1 MEDNL
6 EEILERK
13 TKELEIVQRV
23 AVALN
28 ASNEV
33 KTIALLMLQLMEEYF
48 DFQHS
53 ILLVLRPEE
62 GLLEVVATHG
72 YEVDNL
78 GKTIRVGMG
87 VIGMVAKKQRLMRMA
102 NLGAQRKY
110 MQAISKNTGNEA
122 VAGQIVGL
130 PDAESQVA
138 IPMKA
143 EDRLLGVLSIE
154 SKKINFYNPQDETLV
169 TTLANLGAVSL
180 KNALYLQQVEEA
192 REQLREINTNLE
204 QLVTER
210 TKELADAHADIVSS
224 ISYASRIQREFIPR
238 STTLQDHLEDF
249 GVVWQPRDVVGGDF
263 YWFQPQ
269 DNGYLVGLGDC
280 TGHGVPGAFMSL
292 VSISTLNRIVR
303 ENDLSN
309 LNDLLRQFD
318 ASLRAQLGRSD
329 AENRD
334 GLDFGLCY
342 LKHSEQR
349 LRFVGAKMSLFH
361 MNGDGVTEISGA
373 RKSIG
378 YDTARKRPFRDEVE
392 ITYSI
397 GDTFLMASDGV
408 IDQMGDETRMCF
420 GKQRLENFLLA
431 HKEDSAQKICDEL
444 ITRLSDYRGEN
455 AVLDDVTV
463 FCFRPNI
470 L

>member
-6 EEILERK
+6 EKILERK

-138 IPMKA
+138 IPMMA

-192 REQLREINTNLE
+192 REQLREINENLE

-269 DNGYLVGLGDC
+269 GNGYLVGLGDC

-303 ENDLSN
+303 ENDLK
-309 LNDLLRQFD
+309 DLSSLLKQFD
-318 ASLRAQLGRSD
+318 ASLRAQLGRSEE
-329 AENRD
+329 ENRD
-334 GLDFGLCY
+334 GLDFGLC
-342 LKHSEQR
+342 HFNPNEQR

-361 MNGDGVTEISGA
+361 INSERVNEISGA

-378 YDTARKRPFRDEVE
+378 YDTARKRPFRDEIE
-392 ITYSI
+392 IPYSS

-408 IDQMGDETRMCF
+408 IDQMGSETRMCY
-420 GKQRLENFLLA
+420 GKQRLEKFLTE
-431 HKEDSAQKICDEL
+431 HKEDPAQQICDDL
-444 ITRLSDYRGEN
+444 IATLSAYRGDN
-455 AVLDDVTV
+455 TVLDDVTV
-463 FCFRPNI
+463 FCFRPN
-470 L
+470 